1 MEFTATQIAGLLNGE
16 VIGNPDTVV
25 SILAKIEEGEAGAL
39 SFLSNPAYEPYI
51 YTTGSSI
58 CIVNQTFEPSK
69 ALPSTLTLVKVT
81 DAYAC
86 FAQLLALYD
95 SMNKKEAIIEQ
106 PSFIHESAQIGE
118 NVYIGAFAYIG
129 ANVKIANNCQIHPNV
144 VIQVEVSI
152 GKNTTIYPSVSIYKD
167 CRIGSNC
174 IIHAGTVIGSDGFG
188 FAPDENGVYSKIP
201 QIGNVVIEDDV
212 EIGSN
217 CSIDRATLGSTFI
230 RKGVKIDNLCQI
242 AHNVDVDQ
250 HTAMAA
256 QVGIAGSAKIGKHVM
271 IGGQTGIAGHLSI
284 ADHTKI
290 VAQSGIPSTV
300 KKAETLMGTPAIP
313 INDYKRSHFGFRKLP
328 ELLRKIY
335 DLENKLV
342 ELLKKKEA
350 WQNNNVPLKNL

>member
-1 MEFTATQIAGLLNGE
+1 MEFTAEQIAGLLNGE
-16 VIGNPDTVV
+16 VIGNPQASV
-25 SILAKIEEGEAGAL
+25 SALAKIEEGQPGAL
-39 SFLSNPAYEPYI
+39 SFLSNPKYEVYI
-51 YTTGSSI
+51 YNTASSI
-58 CIVNQTFEPSK
+58 CIVNQSFEPSK
-69 ALPSTLTLVKVT
+69 ALPETLTLIKVA

-106 PSFIHESAQIGE
+106 PSFIHQSAQVGN

-129 ANVKIANNCQIHPNV
+129 ANVKIADNCQIHPNT
-144 VIQVEVSI
+144 VIQDNASI
-152 GKNTTIYPSVSIYKD
+152 GPNTIIYASVIIYKE
-167 CRIGSNC
+167 CHVGANC

-212 EIGSN
+212 EIGAN
-217 CSIDRATLGSTFI
+217 CTIDRATMGSTFI

-271 IGGQTGIAGHLSI
+271 IGGQTGIAGHLSV

-300 KKAETLMGTPAIP
+300 KKADTLMGTPAIP

-328 ELLRKIY
+328 GLIQKIY
-335 DLENKLV
+335 ELENKLND
-342 ELLKKKEA
+342 LLKNKQA
-350 WQNNNVPLKNL
+350 

>member
-1 MEFTATQIAGLLNGE
+1 MEFTAEQIAGLLNGE
-16 VIGNPDTVV
+16 VIGNPQASV
-25 SILAKIEEGEAGAL
+25 SALAKIEEGQPGAL
-39 SFLSNPAYEPYI
+39 SFLSNPKYEVYI
-51 YTTGSSI
+51 YNTASSI
-58 CIVNQTFEPSK
+58 CIVNQSFEPSK
-69 ALPSTLTLVKVT
+69 ALPETLTLIKVA

-95 SMNKKEAIIEQ
+95 SINKKEAIIEQ
-106 PSFIHESAQIGE
+106 PSFIHESAQVGN

-129 ANVKIANNCQIHPNV
+129 ANVKIADNCQIHPNT
-144 VIQVEVSI
+144 VIQDNSSI
-152 GKNTTIYPSVSIYKD
+152 GPNTILYASVNIYKE
-167 CRIGSNC
+167 CHVGANC

-212 EIGSN
+212 EIGAN
-217 CSIDRATLGSTFI
+217 CTIDRATMGSTFI

-271 IGGQTGIAGHLSI
+271 IGGQTGIAGHLSV

-300 KKAETLMGTPAIP
+300 KKADTLMGTPAIP
-313 INDYKRSHFGFRKLP
+313 INEYKRSHFGFRKLP
-328 ELLRKIY
+328 GLIQKIY
-335 DLENKLV
+335 ELENKLND
-342 ELLKKKEA
+342 LLKNK
-350 WQNNNVPLKNL
+350 

>member
-69 ALPSTLTLVKVT
+69 ALPSTLTLVKVA

-95 SMNKKEAIIEQ
+95 SMNKKAAIIEQ

-129 ANVKIANNCQIHPNV
+129 ANVKIANNCQIHPHV
-144 VIQVEVSI
+144 VIQDNASVAEHS
-152 GKNTTIYPSVSIYKD
+152 TIYASVIIYKD
-167 CRIGSNC
+167 CQVGARC
-174 IIHAGTVIGSDGFG
+174 VIHAGTVIGSDGFG

-217 CSIDRATLGSTFI
+217 CSIDRATMGSTFI

-242 AHNVDVDQ
+242 AHNVDIDQ

-256 QVGIAGSAKIGKHVM
+256 QVGIAGSAKIGKFVM
-271 IGGQTGIAGHLSI
+271 IGGQSGIAGHLSV

-300 KKAETLMGTPAIP
+300 KKADTLMGTPAIS
-313 INDYKRSHFGFRKLP
+313 INDYKRSHIGFRKLP
-328 ELLRKIY
+328 GLIIKIQE
-335 DLENKLV
+335 LENKLK
-342 ELLKKKEA
+342 ELLKNKEA
-350 WQNNNVPLKNL
+350 

>member
-1 MEFTATQIAGLLNGE
+1 MEFSAEQIAGLLNGE
-16 VIGNPDTVV
+16 VIGNPQASV
-25 SILAKIEEGEAGAL
+25 SALAKIEEGQPGAL
-39 SFLSNPAYEPYI
+39 SFLSNPKYEPYI
-51 YTTGSSI
+51 YTTASSI
-58 CIVNQTFEPSK
+58 CIVNQSFEPSK
-69 ALPSTLTLVKVT
+69 ALPATLTLIKVA

-106 PSFIHESAQIGE
+106 PSFIHESAQVGT

-129 ANVKIANNCQIHPNV
+129 ANVKISDNCQIHPNA
-144 VIQVEVSI
+144 VIQDNASI
-152 GKNTTIYPSVSIYKD
+152 GPNTIIYASVNIYKE
-167 CRIGSNC
+167 CHVGANC

-188 FAPDENGVYSKIP
+188 FAPDENGIYSKIP

-212 EIGSN
+212 EIGAN
-217 CSIDRATLGSTFI
+217 CTIDRATMGSTFI

-271 IGGQTGIAGHLSI
+271 IGGQTGIAGHLSV

-300 KKAETLMGTPAIP
+300 KKADTLMGTPAIP

-328 ELLRKIY
+328 GLIQKIY
-335 DLENKLV
+335 ELENKLND
-342 ELLKKKEA
+342 LLKNK
-350 WQNNNVPLKNL
+350 

>member
-1 MEFTATQIAGLLNGE
+1 MEFTAEQIAGLLNGE
-16 VIGNPDTVV
+16 VIGNPQASV
-25 SILAKIEEGEAGAL
+25 SALAKIEEGQPGAL
-39 SFLSNPAYEPYI
+39 SFLSNPKYEVYI
-51 YTTGSSI
+51 YNTASSI
-58 CIVNQTFEPSK
+58 CIVNESFEPSK
-69 ALPSTLTLVKVT
+69 ALPETLTLIKVA

-106 PSFIHESAQIGE
+106 PSFIHESAQVGN

-129 ANVKIANNCQIHPNV
+129 ANVKISDNCQIHPNA
-144 VIQVEVSI
+144 VIQDNASI
-152 GKNTTIYPSVSIYKD
+152 GANTILYASVNIYKE
-167 CRIGSNC
+167 CHVGANC

-188 FAPDENGVYSKIP
+188 FAPDENGIYSKIP

-212 EIGSN
+212 EIGAN
-217 CSIDRATLGSTFI
+217 CTIDRATMGSTFI

-271 IGGQTGIAGHLSI
+271 IGGQTGIAGHLSV

-300 KKAETLMGTPAIP
+300 KKADTLMGTPAIP

-328 ELLRKIY
+328 GLIQKIY
-335 DLENKLV
+335 ELENKLND
-342 ELLKKKEA
+342 LLKNK
-350 WQNNNVPLKNL
+350 

>member
-1 MEFTATQIAGLLNGE
+1 MEFTAEQIAGLLNGE
-16 VIGNPDTVV
+16 VIGNPQASV
-25 SILAKIEEGEAGAL
+25 SALAKIEEGQPGAL
-39 SFLSNPAYEPYI
+39 SFLSNPKYEVYI
-51 YTTGSSI
+51 YNTASSI
-58 CIVNQTFEPSK
+58 CIVNQSFEPSK
-69 ALPSTLTLVKVT
+69 ALPETLTLIKVA

-106 PSFIHESAQIGE
+106 PSFIHESAQVGN

-129 ANVKIANNCQIHPNV
+129 ANVKISDNCQIHPNA
-144 VIQVEVSI
+144 VIQDNASI
-152 GKNTTIYPSVSIYKD
+152 GANTILYASVNIYKE
-167 CRIGSNC
+167 CHVGANC

-188 FAPDENGVYSKIP
+188 FAPDENGIYSKIP

-212 EIGSN
+212 EIGAN
-217 CSIDRATLGSTFI
+217 CTIDRATMGSTFI

-271 IGGQTGIAGHLSI
+271 IGGQTGIAGHLSV

-300 KKAETLMGTPAIP
+300 KKADTLMGTPAIP

-328 ELLRKIY
+328 GLIQKIY
-335 DLENKLV
+335 ELENKLND
-342 ELLKKKEA
+342 LLKNK
-350 WQNNNVPLKNL
+350 

>member
-1 MEFTATQIAGLLNGE
+1 MEFTAAQIAGLLNGE
-16 VIGNPDTVV
+16 IAGNPDV
-25 SILAKIEEGEAGAL
+25 SVSSLAKIEEGQTGTL
-39 SFLSNPAYEPYI
+39 SFLSNPKYENYI

-58 CIVNQTFEPSK
+58 CIVNNSFTPSK
-69 ALPSTLTLVKVT
+69 PLPDTLTLVKVA

-95 SMNKKEAIIEQ
+95 SMNKKEAQIEQ
-106 PSFIHESAQIGE
+106 PCYIHPSAQIGE

-129 ANVKIANNCQIHPNV
+129 ANVSIADNCQIHPHV
-144 VIQVEVSI
+144 VLQDQVSVGEQ
-152 GKNTTIYPSVSIYKD
+152 TTIYPSVNIYKD
-167 CRIGSNC
+167 CKVGARC
-174 IIHAGTVIGSDGFG
+174 IIHAGSVIGSDGFG

-217 CSIDRATLGSTFI
+217 CSIDRATMGSTFI

-271 IGGQTGIAGHLSI
+271 IGGQTGIAGHLSV

-300 KKAETLMGTPAIP
+300 KKADTLMGTPAIP

-328 ELLRKIY
+328 NLINKIY
-335 DLENKLV
+335 DLEHKLN
-342 ELLKKKEA
+342 ELLKKKEE
-350 WQNNNVPLKNL
+350 

>member
-1 MEFTATQIAGLLNGE
+1 MEFTAAQIAGLLNGE
-16 VIGNPDTVV
+16 VIGNPDATV
-25 SILAKIEEGEAGAL
+25 SALAKIEEGQEGAL
-39 SFLSNPAYEPYI
+39 SFLSNPKYESYI
-51 YTTGSSI
+51 YSTGSSI
-58 CIVNQTFEPSK
+58 CIVNNTFAAQKP
-69 ALPSTLTLVKVT
+69 LPDTLTLIKVA

-86 FAQLLALYD
+86 FAQLLAVYD

-106 PSFIHESAQIGE
+106 PSFIHETAQVGE

-129 ANVKIANNCQIHPNV
+129 ANVTIADNCQIHPHV
-144 VIQVEVSI
+144 VLQENATVGE
-152 GKNTTIYPSVSIYKD
+152 NTTIYPSVNVYKE
-167 CRIGSNC
+167 CHIGARC
-174 IIHAGTVIGSDGFG
+174 IIHAGAVIGSDGFG
-188 FAPDENGVYSKIP
+188 FAPDADGVYSKIP

-217 CSIDRATLGSTFI
+217 CSIDRATMGSTFI

-271 IGGQTGIAGHLSI
+271 IGGQTGIAGHLSV

-300 KKAETLMGTPAIP
+300 KKADTLMGTPAIP
-313 INDYKRSHFGFRKLP
+313 INDFKRSHIGFRKLP
-328 ELLRKIY
+328 GLITKIQ
-335 DLENKLV
+335 DLENKLK
-342 ELLKKKEA
+342 ELLKNKEA
-350 WQNNNVPLKNL
+350 

>member
-1 MEFTATQIAGLLNGE
+1 MEFTAAQIAGLLNGE
-16 VIGNPDTVV
+16 IAGNPDV
-25 SILAKIEEGEAGAL
+25 SVSSLAKIEEGQTGTL
-39 SFLSNPAYEPYI
+39 SFLSNPKYENYI

-58 CIVNQTFEPSK
+58 CIVNNSFTPSK
-69 ALPSTLTLVKVT
+69 PLPDTLTLVKVA

-95 SMNKKEAIIEQ
+95 NMNKKEAQIEQ
-106 PSFIHESAQIGE
+106 PCFIHPSAQIGE
-118 NVYIGAFAYIG
+118 NVYIGAFAYVG
-129 ANVKIANNCQIHPNV
+129 ANVRIADNCQIHPHV
-144 VIQVEVSI
+144 VLQDQVSI
-152 GKNTTIYPSVSIYKD
+152 GEQTTIYPSVNIYKD
-167 CRIGSNC
+167 CHVGARC

-217 CSIDRATLGSTFI
+217 CSIDRATMGSTFI

-271 IGGQTGIAGHLSI
+271 IGGQTGIAGHLSV

-300 KKAETLMGTPAIP
+300 KKADTLMGTPAIP

-328 ELLRKIY
+328 GLINKIY
-335 DLENKLV
+335 DLEQKLND
-342 ELLKKKEA
+342 LLKKTDA
-350 WQNNNVPLKNL
+350 

>member
-1 MEFTATQIAGLLNGE
+1 MEFTAAQIAGLLNGE
-16 VIGNPDTVV
+16 IAGNPDV
-25 SILAKIEEGEAGAL
+25 SVSSLAKIEEGQIGTL
-39 SFLSNPAYEPYI
+39 SFLSNPKYENYI

-58 CIVNQTFEPSK
+58 CIVNNSFTPTK
-69 ALPSTLTLVKVT
+69 PLPDTLTLVKVA

-95 SMNKKEAIIEQ
+95 SMNKKEAQIEQ
-106 PSFIHESAQIGE
+106 PCFIHPSAQIGE

-129 ANVKIANNCQIHPNV
+129 ANVRIADNCQIHPHV
-144 VIQVEVSI
+144 VLQDQVSI
-152 GKNTTIYPSVSIYKD
+152 GEQTTIYPSVNIYKD
-167 CRIGSNC
+167 CHVGARC

-217 CSIDRATLGSTFI
+217 CSIDRATMGSTFI

-271 IGGQTGIAGHLSI
+271 IGGQTGIAGHLSV

-300 KKAETLMGTPAIP
+300 KKADTLMGTPAIP

-328 ELLRKIY
+328 SLINKIY
-335 DLENKLV
+335 DLEQKLND
-342 ELLKKKEA
+342 LLKKTNA
-350 WQNNNVPLKNL
+350 

>member
-1 MEFTATQIAGLLNGE
+1 MEFTAAQIAGLLNGE
-16 VIGNPDTVV
+16 VIGNPDVTV
-25 SILAKIEEGEAGAL
+25 SALAKIEEGQTGAL
-39 SFLSNPAYEPYI
+39 SFLSNPKYEPFI

-58 CIVNQTFEPSK
+58 CIVNNTFIAQK
-69 ALPSTLTLVKVT
+69 TLPATLTLIKVA

-95 SMNKKEAIIEQ
+95 SMNKKEAVIEQ
-106 PSFIHESAQIGE
+106 PCFIHQSAQIGA

-129 ANVKIANNCQIHPNV
+129 SNVKIADNCQIHPHVVLQENV
-144 VIQVEVSI
+144 TI
-152 GKNTTIYPSVSIYKD
+152 GENTTIYPSVNVYKD
-167 CRIGSNC
+167 CQIGASC
-174 IIHAGTVIGSDGFG
+174 IIHAGAVIGSDGFG
-188 FAPDENGVYSKIP
+188 FAPDANGVYSKIP

-217 CSIDRATLGSTFI
+217 CSIDRATMGSTYI

-271 IGGQTGIAGHLSI
+271 IGGQTGIAGHLSV

-300 KKAETLMGTPAIP
+300 KKADTLMGTPAIP
-313 INDYKRSHFGFRKLP
+313 INDYKRSHIGFRRLP
-328 ELLRKIY
+328 GLITKIQ
-335 DLENKLV
+335 DLENKLK
-342 ELLKKKEA
+342 ELLKNKEA
-350 WQNNNVPLKNL
+350 

>member
-69 ALPSTLTLVKVT
+69 ALPSTLTLVKVA

-129 ANVKIANNCQIHPNV
+129 ANVKIANNCQIHPHV
-144 VIQVEVSI
+144 VIQDNASVAEHS
-152 GKNTTIYPSVSIYKD
+152 TIYASVIIYKD
-167 CRIGSNC
+167 CQIGARC
-174 IIHAGTVIGSDGFG
+174 VIHAGTVIGSDGFG

-217 CSIDRATLGSTFI
+217 CSIDRATMGSTFI

-242 AHNVDVDQ
+242 AHNVDIDQ

-256 QVGIAGSAKIGKHVM
+256 QVGIAGSAKIGKFVM
-271 IGGQTGIAGHLSI
+271 IGGQSGIAGHLSV

-300 KKAETLMGTPAIP
+300 KKADTLMGTPAIS
-313 INDYKRSHFGFRKLP
+313 INDYKRSHIGFRKLP
-328 ELLRKIY
+328 GLIIKIQE
-335 DLENKLV
+335 LENKLK
-342 ELLKKKEA
+342 ELLKNKEA
-350 WQNNNVPLKNL
+350 

>member
-1 MEFTATQIAGLLNGE
+1 MEFTAEQIAGLLNGE
-16 VIGNPDTVV
+16 VIGNPQASV
-25 SILAKIEEGEAGAL
+25 SALAKIEEGQPGAL
-39 SFLSNPAYEPYI
+39 SFLSNPKYEVYI
-51 YTTGSSI
+51 YSTASSI

-69 ALPSTLTLVKVT
+69 ALPETLTLIKVA

-95 SMNKKEAIIEQ
+95 SLNKKEAIIEQ
-106 PSFIHESAQIGE
+106 PSFIHESAQVGN

-129 ANVKIANNCQIHPNV
+129 ANVKISDNCQIHPNA
-144 VIQVEVSI
+144 VIQDNASI
-152 GKNTTIYPSVSIYKD
+152 GPNTILYASVNIYKE
-167 CRIGSNC
+167 CHVGANC

-212 EIGSN
+212 EIGAN
-217 CSIDRATLGSTFI
+217 CTIDRATMGSTFI

-271 IGGQTGIAGHLSI
+271 IGGQTGIAGHLSV

-300 KKAETLMGTPAIP
+300 KKADTLMGTPAIP
-313 INDYKRSHFGFRKLP
+313 INEYKRSHFGFRKLP
-328 ELLRKIY
+328 GLIQKIY
-335 DLENKLV
+335 ELENKLND
-342 ELLKKKEA
+342 LLKNK
-350 WQNNNVPLKNL
+350 

>member
-1 MEFTATQIAGLLNGE
+1 MEFTAEQIAGLLNGE
-16 VIGNPDTVV
+16 VIGNPQASV
-25 SILAKIEEGEAGAL
+25 SALAKIEEGQPGAL
-39 SFLSNPAYEPYI
+39 SFLSNPKYEPHI
-51 YTTGSSI
+51 YNTASSI
-58 CIVNQTFEPSK
+58 CIVNQSFEPSK
-69 ALPSTLTLVKVT
+69 TLPETLTLIKVA

-106 PSFIHESAQIGE
+106 PSFIHESAQVGN

-129 ANVKIANNCQIHPNV
+129 ANVKISDNCQIHPNV
-144 VIQVEVSI
+144 VIQDNASI
-152 GKNTTIYPSVSIYKD
+152 GPNTILYASVNIYKE
-167 CRIGSNC
+167 CHVGANC

-188 FAPDENGVYSKIP
+188 FAPDENGIYSKIP

-212 EIGSN
+212 EIGAN
-217 CSIDRATLGSTFI
+217 CTIDRATMGSTYI

-271 IGGQTGIAGHLSI
+271 IGGQTGIAGHLSV

-300 KKAETLMGTPAIP
+300 KKADTLMGTPAIP
-313 INDYKRSHFGFRKLP
+313 INEYKRSHFGFRKLP
-328 ELLRKIY
+328 GLIQKIY
-335 DLENKLV
+335 ELENKLND
-342 ELLKKKEA
+342 LLKNK
-350 WQNNNVPLKNL
+350 

>member
-1 MEFTATQIAGLLNGE
+1 MEFTAAQIAGLLNGE
-16 VIGNPDTVV
+16 VIGNPDATV
-25 SILAKIEEGEAGAL
+25 SALAKIEEGQEGAL
-39 SFLSNPAYEPYI
+39 SFLSNPKYEPYI

-58 CIVNQTFEPSK
+58 CIVNHTFTAQK
-69 ALPSTLTLVKVT
+69 ALPAALTLIKVA

-106 PSFIHESAQIGE
+106 PSFIHETAQVGE

-129 ANVKIANNCQIHPNV
+129 ANVKIADNCQIHPHVVLQENV
-144 VIQVEVSI
+144 TV
-152 GKNTTIYPSVSIYKD
+152 GDHTTIYPSVNVYKE
-167 CRIGSNC
+167 CHIGARC
-174 IIHAGTVIGSDGFG
+174 IIHAGAVIGSDGFG

-217 CSIDRATLGSTFI
+217 CSIDRATMGSTYI

-271 IGGQTGIAGHLSI
+271 IGGQTGIAGHLTV

-300 KKAETLMGTPAIP
+300 KKADTLMGTPAIP
-313 INDYKRSHFGFRKLP
+313 INDYKRSHIGFRKLP
-328 ELLRKIY
+328 GLITKIQ
-335 DLENKLV
+335 DLENKLK
-342 ELLKKKEA
+342 ELLKNKEA
-350 WQNNNVPLKNL
+350 

>member
-1 MEFTATQIAGLLNGE
+1 MEFTAEQIAGLLNGE
-16 VIGNPDTVV
+16 VIGNPQASV
-25 SILAKIEEGEAGAL
+25 SALAKIEEGQPGAL
-39 SFLSNPAYEPYI
+39 SFLSNPKYEPHI
-51 YTTGSSI
+51 YNTASSI
-58 CIVNQTFEPSK
+58 CIVNQSFEPSK
-69 ALPSTLTLVKVT
+69 TLPETLTLIKVA

-106 PSFIHESAQIGE
+106 PSFIHESAQVGN

-129 ANVKIANNCQIHPNV
+129 ANVKISDNCQIHPNA
-144 VIQVEVSI
+144 VIQDNASI
-152 GKNTTIYPSVSIYKD
+152 GPNTILYASVNIYKE
-167 CRIGSNC
+167 CHVGANC

-188 FAPDENGVYSKIP
+188 FAPDENGIYSKIP

-212 EIGSN
+212 EIGAN
-217 CSIDRATLGSTFI
+217 CTIDRATMGSTYI

-242 AHNVDVDQ
+242 AHNVDIDQ

-271 IGGQTGIAGHLSI
+271 IGGQTGIAGHLSV

-300 KKAETLMGTPAIP
+300 KKADTLMGTPAIP
-313 INDYKRSHFGFRKLP
+313 INEYKRSHFGFRKLP
-328 ELLRKIY
+328 GLIQKIY
-335 DLENKLV
+335 ELENKLND
-342 ELLKKKEA
+342 LLKNK
-350 WQNNNVPLKNL
+350 

>member
-1 MEFTATQIAGLLNGE
+1 MEFTAEQIAGLLNGE
-16 VIGNPDTVV
+16 VIGNPQASV
-25 SILAKIEEGEAGAL
+25 SALAKIEEGQPGAL
-39 SFLSNPAYEPYI
+39 SFLSNPKYEVYI
-51 YTTGSSI
+51 YSTASSI

-69 ALPSTLTLVKVT
+69 ALPETLTLIKVA

-106 PSFIHESAQIGE
+106 PSFIHESAQVGN

-129 ANVKIANNCQIHPNV
+129 ANVKISDNCQIHPNA
-144 VIQVEVSI
+144 VIQDNASI
-152 GKNTTIYPSVSIYKD
+152 GPNTILYASVNIYKE
-167 CRIGSNC
+167 CHVGANC

-212 EIGSN
+212 EIGAN
-217 CSIDRATLGSTFI
+217 CTIDRATMGSTFI

-271 IGGQTGIAGHLSI
+271 IGGQTGIAGHLSV

-300 KKAETLMGTPAIP
+300 KKADTLMGTPAIP
-313 INDYKRSHFGFRKLP
+313 INEYKRSHFGFRKLP
-328 ELLRKIY
+328 GLIQKIY
-335 DLENKLV
+335 ELENKLND
-342 ELLKKKEA
+342 LLKNK
-350 WQNNNVPLKNL
+350 

>member
-129 ANVKIANNCQIHPNV
+129 ANVKIANNCQIHPHV
-144 VIQVEVSI
+144 VIQDNASVAEHS
-152 GKNTTIYPSVSIYKD
+152 TIYASVIIYKD
-167 CRIGSNC
+167 CQVGARC
-174 IIHAGTVIGSDGFG
+174 VIHAGTVIGSDGFG

-217 CSIDRATLGSTFI
+217 CSIDRATMGSTFI

-242 AHNVDVDQ
+242 AHNVDIDQ

-256 QVGIAGSAKIGKHVM
+256 P
-271 IGGQTGIAGHLSI
+271 I
-284 ADHTKI
+284 ADITN
-290 VAQSGIPSTV
+290 ARRDAEPPRRSPLATSTST
-300 KKAETLMGTPAIP
+300 A
-313 INDYKRSHFGFRKLP
+313 S
-328 ELLRKIY
+328 
-335 DLENKLV
+335 
-342 ELLKKKEA
+342 
-350 WQNNNVPLKNL
+350 

>member
-1 MEFTATQIAGLLNGE
+1 MEFTAAQIAGLLNGE
-16 VIGNPDTVV
+16 IAGNPDV
-25 SILAKIEEGEAGAL
+25 SVSSLAKIEEGQTGTL
-39 SFLSNPAYEPYI
+39 SFLSNPKYENYI

-58 CIVNQTFEPSK
+58 CIVNNSFTPSK
-69 ALPSTLTLVKVT
+69 PLPDTLTLVKVV

-95 SMNKKEAIIEQ
+95 SMNKKEAQIEQ
-106 PSFIHESAQIGE
+106 PCFIHPSAQIGE

-129 ANVKIANNCQIHPNV
+129 ANVRIADNCQIHPHV
-144 VIQVEVSI
+144 VLQDQVSVGEQ
-152 GKNTTIYPSVSIYKD
+152 TTIYPSVNIYKD
-167 CRIGSNC
+167 CKVGARC
-174 IIHAGTVIGSDGFG
+174 IIHAGSVIGSDGFG

-217 CSIDRATLGSTFI
+217 CSIDRATMGSTFI

-271 IGGQTGIAGHLSI
+271 IGGQTGIAGHLSV

-290 VAQSGIPSTV
+290 VAQSGIPSSV
-300 KKAETLMGTPAIP
+300 KKADTLMGTPAIP

-328 ELLRKIY
+328 SLINKIY
-335 DLENKLV
+335 DLEQKLND
-342 ELLKKKEA
+342 LLKKTDA
-350 WQNNNVPLKNL
+350 

>member
-69 ALPSTLTLVKVT
+69 ALPSSLTLVKVA

-129 ANVKIANNCQIHPNV
+129 ANVKIANNCQIHPHV
-144 VIQVEVSI
+144 VIQDNASVAEHS
-152 GKNTTIYPSVSIYKD
+152 TIYASVIIYKD
-167 CRIGSNC
+167 CQIGARC
-174 IIHAGTVIGSDGFG
+174 VIHAGTVIGSDGFG

-217 CSIDRATLGSTFI
+217 CSIDRATMGSTFI

-242 AHNVDVDQ
+242 AHNVNIDQ

-256 QVGIAGSAKIGKHVM
+256 QVGIAGSAKIGKFVM
-271 IGGQTGIAGHLSI
+271 IGGQSGIAGHLSV

-300 KKAETLMGTPAIP
+300 KKADTLMGTPAIS
-313 INDYKRSHFGFRKLP
+313 INDYKRSHIGFRKLP
-328 ELLRKIY
+328 GLIIKIQE
-335 DLENKLV
+335 LENKLK
-342 ELLKKKEA
+342 ELLKNKEA
-350 WQNNNVPLKNL
+350 

>member
-1 MEFTATQIAGLLNGE
+1 MEFTAEQIAGLLNGE
-16 VIGNPDTVV
+16 VIGNPQASV
-25 SILAKIEEGEAGAL
+25 SALAKIEEGQPGAL
-39 SFLSNPAYEPYI
+39 SFLSNPKYEVYI
-51 YTTGSSI
+51 YTTASSI
-58 CIVNQTFEPSK
+58 CIVNQSFEPSK
-69 ALPSTLTLVKVT
+69 ALPETLTLIKVA

-106 PSFIHESAQIGE
+106 PSFIHESAQVGN

-129 ANVKIANNCQIHPNV
+129 ANVKISDNCQIHPNA
-144 VIQVEVSI
+144 VIQDNASI
-152 GKNTTIYPSVSIYKD
+152 GPNTILYASVNIYKE
-167 CRIGSNC
+167 CHVGANC

-212 EIGSN
+212 EIGAN
-217 CSIDRATLGSTFI
+217 CTIDRATMGSTYI

-242 AHNVDVDQ
+242 AHNVDIDQ

-271 IGGQTGIAGHLSI
+271 IGGQTGIAGHLSV

-300 KKAETLMGTPAIP
+300 KKADTLMGTPAIP

-328 ELLRKIY
+328 GLIQKIY
-335 DLENKLV
+335 ELENKLND
-342 ELLKKKEA
+342 LLKNK
-350 WQNNNVPLKNL
+350 

>member
-1 MEFTATQIAGLLNGE
+1 MEFTAEQIAGLLNGE
-16 VIGNPDTVV
+16 VIGNPQASV
-25 SILAKIEEGEAGAL
+25 SALAKIEEGQPGAL
-39 SFLSNPAYEPYI
+39 SFLSNPKYEVYI
-51 YTTGSSI
+51 YNTASSI
-58 CIVNQTFEPSK
+58 CIVNQSFEPSK
-69 ALPSTLTLVKVT
+69 ALPETLTLIKVA

-106 PSFIHESAQIGE
+106 PSFIHESAQVGN

-129 ANVKIANNCQIHPNV
+129 ANVKISDNCQIHPNA
-144 VIQVEVSI
+144 VIQDNASI
-152 GKNTTIYPSVSIYKD
+152 GPNTILYASVNIYKE
-167 CRIGSNC
+167 CHVGANC

-212 EIGSN
+212 EIGAN
-217 CSIDRATLGSTFI
+217 CTIDRATMGSTFI

-271 IGGQTGIAGHLSI
+271 IGGQTGIAGHLSV

-300 KKAETLMGTPAIP
+300 KKADTLMGTPAIP

-328 ELLRKIY
+328 GLIQKIY
-335 DLENKLV
+335 ELENKLND
-342 ELLKKKEA
+342 LLKNK
-350 WQNNNVPLKNL
+350 

>member
-1 MEFTATQIAGLLNGE
+1 MEFTAAQIAGLLNGE
-16 VIGNPDTVV
+16 IAGNPDV
-25 SILAKIEEGEAGAL
+25 SVSSLAKIEEGQTGTL
-39 SFLSNPAYEPYI
+39 SFLSNPKYENYI

-58 CIVNQTFEPSK
+58 CIVNKSFTPSK
-69 ALPSTLTLVKVT
+69 PLPDTLTLVKVA

-95 SMNKKEAIIEQ
+95 NMNKKEAQIEQ
-106 PSFIHESAQIGE
+106 PCFIHPSAQIGE
-118 NVYIGAFAYIG
+118 NVYIGAFAYVG
-129 ANVKIANNCQIHPNV
+129 ANVRIADNCQIHPHV
-144 VIQVEVSI
+144 VLQDQVSI
-152 GKNTTIYPSVSIYKD
+152 GEQTTIYPSVNIYKD
-167 CRIGSNC
+167 CHVGVRC

-188 FAPDENGVYSKIP
+188 FAPDQNGVYSKIP

-217 CSIDRATLGSTFI
+217 CSIDRATMGSTFI

-271 IGGQTGIAGHLSI
+271 IGGQTGIAGHLSV

-300 KKAETLMGTPAIP
+300 KKADTLMGTPAIP

-328 ELLRKIY
+328 SLINKIY
-335 DLENKLV
+335 DLEQKLND
-342 ELLKKKEA
+342 LLKKTDA
-350 WQNNNVPLKNL
+350 